1 MANQKPR
8 DGGYSLIEMLT
19 AMAIAM
25 VVLGLVTGSLISM
38 MKSNASADTKLANLD
53 QVRQAADAMSKD
65 IRTAI
70 KPELMNNACATNCT
84 VAFVSAT
91 SASAQFFANEG
102 DTDSTGKISTPTLV
116 TYSAAA
122 DPTDKTGLTARIT
135 ETRQS
140 VSSTWTSGS
149 DYTWGPASTRVVA
162 SGIEWPYPA
171 SSSSLFVYH
180 DPTGVK
186 IATSPSMTTSQ
197 LGQIAS
203 VDISLP
209 LGTATAP
216 TAGVS
221 TSVYL
226 PNSILGN

>member
-1 MANQKPR
+1 MARQEPR

-25 VVLGLVTGSLISM
+25 VVLGLVTGSLIGM

-84 VAFVSAT
+84 VAFVCAT
-91 SASAQFFANEG
+91 NTSAQFFANEG

-116 TYSAAA
+116 TYSVAA

-140 VSSTWTSGS
+140 VASTWTSGF

-162 SGIEWPYPA
+162 SGIQWPYP

-180 DPTGVK
+180 DSTGAK
-186 IATSPSMTTSQ
+186 IAVTPAMTASQ
-197 LGQIAS
+197 LGQIAT
-203 VDISLP
+203 VDIALP
-209 LGTATAP
+209 LGTATTP
-216 TAGVS
+216 TAGVN